1 MCFSSPKPPPPP
13 APDPIVEEQRAAAE
27 EQRTATLETAQA
39 EKSQNKQR
47 RIQEQAIRSGGMAG
61 FRSLISGSKGGG
73 GFGRG
78 LLG

>member
-1 MCFSSPKPPPPP
+1 MCFSPPKPPAPP
-13 APDPIVEEQRAAAE
+13 APDPALQEQREAAM
-27 EQRTATLETAQA
+27 ETAQA
-39 EKSQNKQR
+39 EKTESKQR
-47 RIQEQAIRSGGMAG
+47 RLQEQAMRSGGMAG

>member
-13 APDPIVEEQRAAAE
+13 APDPIVEEQRTAA
-27 EQRTATLETAQA
+27 LETAQA
-39 EKSQNKQR
+39 EKSENKQR
-47 RIQEQAIRSGGMAG
+47 RIQEQSIRSGGMAG
-61 FRSLISGSKGGG
+61 FRSLISGNKGGG

>member
-1 MCFSSPKPPPPP
+1 MCGSPSPPPIPKEDP
-13 APDPIVEEQRAAAE
+13 AIAEQRQAQLDAANA
-27 EQRTATLETAQA
+27 QRSED
-39 EKSQNKQR
+39 KDR
-47 RIQEQAIRSGGMAG
+47 RLQEQIVRSSGMAG

>member
-13 APDPIVEEQRAAAE
+13 EPDPAIAEQRQAQLDAAN
-27 EQRTATLETAQA
+27 AQKT
-39 EKSQNKQR
+39 EDKQR
-47 RIQEQAIRSGGMAG
+47 RLQEQITRTGGMAG

-78 LLG
+78 LLS

>member
-13 APDPIVEEQRAAAE
+13 PEDPALKQQREDALAAA
-27 EQRTATLETAQA
+27 QTQ
-39 EKSQNKQR
+39 KSEDKDR
-47 RIQEQAIRSGGMAG
+47 RIQEQAMRTSGMAG

-78 LLG
+78 LLS